1 MRWGV
6 RKDPVREA
14 ARKAGYKAAKERH
27 HAVDPQRMTSHKKRM
42 RKIRESNE
50 TVDYY
55 RKHQNNEDFL
65 EGYRDYAVN
74 AVRVYTGTGIRM
86 PKNEPRTRE
95 YAQQFL
101 DQAVNSYERQF
112 QTAVGNLQ

>member
-1 MRWGV
+1 MYGHRSDPSDSLAHFGVKGMRWGV

-50 TVDYY
+50 TVDY
-55 RKHQNNEDFL
+55 
-65 EGYRDYAVN
+65 
-74 AVRVYTGTGIRM
+74 
-86 PKNEPRTRE
+86 
-95 YAQQFL
+95 
-101 DQAVNSYERQF
+101 
-112 QTAVGNLQ
+112 